1 MDCERLD
8 EAAPRRRG
16 QKPKSV
22 PNGAGVDEL
31 GSRHS
36 AVTDHIVEQSRAYAD
51 IIGRFSPRH
60 AAGEGIAAP
69 FWPRTSQPRGGDYHG
84 HPRSGRGKCRPTQLR
99 AAQTGRICPANRRKP
114 DIKYL
119 NGIKYL
125 CQSWVSQDGPRRPD
139 GRSLRNEHRSPA
151 YHFRISASMLPYVLR
166 LRLRGW
172 DFDFLS
178 DPKSAATFTECV
190 EEMRRILMQKGV
202 RVFVADRAIS
212 KTLEHAVDFQLTEER
227 YRALKVMDA
236 QSEATLDRLISCLRR
251 FSDALARLPP
261 TSKGELSRRVSA
273 ILGKP
278 QFDTEVFI
286 ELVDAVAATLPSLSP
301 QKLADDVLSIIQPE
315 PGEGKRSPLVDDW
328 EAMPATTRV
337 KVERKIQSNR
347 PMSLARWLGNVADL
361 LARERP
367 VRKRGTPRS
376 IMWVFASRAAAIWR
390 TLGLNPGRAYN
401 FFLYPGTNKKI
412 GHGGRV

>member
-1 MDCERLD
+1 
-8 EAAPRRRG
+8 
-16 QKPKSV
+16 
-22 PNGAGVDEL
+22 
-31 GSRHS
+31 
-36 AVTDHIVEQSRAYAD
+36 
-51 IIGRFSPRH
+51 
-60 AAGEGIAAP
+60 
-69 FWPRTSQPRGGDYHG
+69 
-84 HPRSGRGKCRPTQLR
+84 
-99 AAQTGRICPANRRKP
+99 
-114 DIKYL
+114 
-119 NGIKYL
+119 
-125 CQSWVSQDGPRRPD
+125 
-139 GRSLRNEHRSPA
+139 
-151 YHFRISASMLPYVLR
+151 
-166 LRLRGW
+166 
-172 DFDFLS
+172 
-178 DPKSAATFTECV
+178 
-190 EEMRRILMQKGV
+190 
-202 RVFVADRAIS
+202 
-212 KTLEHAVDFQLTEER
+212 
-227 YRALKVMDA
+227 MDA

-301 QKLADDVLSIIQPE
+301 QKRADDVLSIIQPE

-401 FFLYPGTNKKI
+401 FFLYPGTDKKI
-412 GHGGRV
+412 GHGGRVESCFQRYCHAALAAFGDFRKVSVRQVHNLKKSSMTRTKAPWAYLPRAKSMNCLRFARPIPLIFESYAG